1 VPGVCWTW
9 IKLLWQKCRVVE
21 LERRHV
27 AISSLPTFCLLIKIY
42 MGKINLGKVNRNF
55 LEALNSLS
63 QEIEE
68 EKPKEAESIVSSM
81 SNIMVN
87 LKKDNPEEFYSIQ
100 KKVINAE
107 KRAKRILVNIS
118 LFSNLHTL
126 SLALEEMIKKQNAPT
141 QVILTLLSAS
151 LIKLEEDGLIKIL
164 IKE

>member
-1 VPGVCWTW
+1 
-9 IKLLWQKCRVVE
+9 
-21 LERRHV
+21 
-27 AISSLPTFCLLIKIY
+27 